1 MDYNII
7 ISITFTKV
15 VSTIKSIVKNIVF
28 FGFVMGTA
36 VGIFCWSFMF
46 LINISSNF
54 LWHELPQIIKVSNFS
69 ITIILC
75 ILGGV
80 IIGLGQKYLGP
91 YPKEMEEVLHEY
103 KVTKTIDYKPLPE
116 YIVCAF
122 LPLIFGGSIGP
133 EAGLFGMIAMFSTF
147 LSVKIKNSNTEL
159 KEEFI
164 ETSTSAVLTAIFQV
178 PIFSTFS
185 INKDTI
191 HKAQL
196 ISRKLL
202 NYITYSC
209 TVLSSFF
216 IIKFLNNL
224 THKESFIFK
233 LNQSHISSKDLLAFI
248 PIIILS
254 ILIGLSFNYI
264 GHLIKFICNKTK
276 LSLNPFLAAIIG
288 GFIIALLGAYFP
300 VILFSGEHA
309 LRGLVNNYSG
319 MGVSYLLFIAFLK
332 ILATKIS
339 INLRWVGGQ
348 IFPTIFASFCIA
360 FAISGILN
368 IDPTYLVAVASTG
381 IITVVLKKP
390 VIAVVLI
397 CFFLPM
403 TYWIFA
409 VISSLLINFVINK
422 FSKKSDALRE
432 LE

>member
-1 MDYNII
+1 
-7 ISITFTKV
+7 
-15 VSTIKSIVKNIVF
+15 
-28 FGFVMGTA
+28 MGTA

-46 LINISSNF
+46 LINLSSNF

-75 ILGGV
+75 TLGGA
-80 IIGLGQKYLGP
+80 IIGLSQKYLGP
-91 YPKEMEEVLHEY
+91 YPKEMEEILHEY
-103 KVTKTIDYKPLPE
+103 RVTKTIDYKPLPQ

-133 EAGLFGMIAMFSTF
+133 EAGLFGMIAMLSTF
-147 LSVKIKNSNTEL
+147 LSIKIKNSNPEL

-185 INKDTI
+185 INKNTI
-191 HKAQL
+191 YKAQL

-202 NYITYSC
+202 NYFTYSC
-209 TVLSSFF
+209 TALSSFF

-224 THKESFIFK
+224 AHKESFIFK
-233 LNQSHISSKDLLAFI
+233 LSQSHISSKDFLVFI
-248 PIIILS
+248 PILILS
-254 ILIGLSFNYI
+254 IIIGLSFNYI
-264 GHLIKFICNKTK
+264 GHLIECICKKTK
-276 LSLNPFLAAIIG
+276 LGLNSFLTAITG

-300 VILFSGEHA
+300 LILFSGEHA
-309 LRGLVNNYSG
+309 LRGLVNNYG
-319 MGVSYLLFIAFLK
+319 EMGVPYLLFIAFLK

-339 INLRWVGGQ
+339 INFRWVGGQ

-360 FAISGILN
+360 FALSGILN
-368 IDPTYLVAVASTG
+368 IDPTYLVAVAATG
-381 IITVVLKKP
+381 IITVVLRKP
-390 VIAVVLI
+390 IIAVVLI

-409 VISSLLINFVINK
+409 IISSFLINFAINK
-422 FSKKSDALRE
+422 FIYKTSLN
-432 LE
+432 